1 MSVSSARR
9 LSPVTVVPGPVVV
22 VLAGMAGWLIYSAF
36 TGTGPGADDGPVLAE
51 AVAARSP
58 RLTGLAVAI
67 TTLGSTA
74 AMAVLAVVVGVVLW
88 VRRRRVEAV
97 FLIGTMASAS
107 VVFTLIKRLLDRPRP
122 PVADQLVAAGNESLP
137 SGHATMSMAV
147 VGALVVLAWP
157 RLTAGLRLAA
167 VVVAGSWIAAVGF
180 TRIYLGVHWF
190 SDVLAGWALG
200 AAWLGLCTT
209 VLIVYRQ
216 RRAVVPAA

>member
-1 MSVSSARR
+1 VPSARR
-9 LSPVTVVPGPVVV
+9 LQSSLVPVVV
-22 VLAGMAGWLIYSAF
+22 VLGGIASWLIYSAF
-36 TGTGPGADDGPVLAE
+36 TGTGPGADDVPVLAE

-58 RLTGLAVAI
+58 RLTGLVVAI

-74 AMAVLAVVVGVVLW
+74 AMALLAVVVGLVLW
-88 VRRRRVEAV
+88 MRHQRVAAV

-107 VVFTLIKRLLDRPRP
+107 AVFTLIKRILDRPRP
-122 PVADQLVAAGNESLP
+122 PVAQQLVSAGNESLP
-137 SGHATMSMAV
+137 SGHATMSMVV

-157 RLTAGLRLAA
+157 RLTAGLRVAA

>member
-1 MSVSSARR
+1 VIVPSARR
-9 LSPVTVVPGPVVV
+9 LSPSIVVPGPVVV
-22 VLAGMAGWLIYSAF
+22 VLAGIAGWLIYSAF

-74 AMAVLAVVVGVVLW
+74 AMAVLAVVVGLVLW
-88 VRRRRVEAV
+88 VRGRRADAV

-107 VVFTLIKRLLDRPRP
+107 ALFTLIKRFLDRPRP
-122 PVADQLVAAGNESLP
+122 PVAAQLVSAGNESLP

-157 RLTAGLRLAA
+157 TLTAGLRLAA

-200 AAWLGLCTT
+200 AAWLAVCTT
-209 VLIVYRQ
+209 VLIMYRH
-216 RRAVVPAA
+216 RRAVLV